1 MLVSN
6 LDYDTWILCKELLD
20 NIVALDVME
29 VDMQATFSIGK
40 GHLKQCCNQT
50 TC

>member
-1 MLVSN
+1 MFVSN
-6 LDYDTWILCKELLD
+6 LNNYTRILSKELLD
-20 NIVALDVME
+20 GVVALDVME
-29 VDMQATFSIGK
+29 VDVKTTFSIGK

>member
-1 MLVSN
+1 MFISN
-6 LDYDTWILCKELLD
+6 LDNNTRILCKELLD